1 MNSLDGLLR
10 TPIAAPQGSVASR
23 TGDPAGSPNLSNS
36 AVGTAPSQSSSA
48 HGNPGMTPGTPQ
60 LLANRAGV
68 ERGVAPEIV
77 NHYHVQPL
85 FDVSANVG
93 RRDLGSVG
101 SAVEKIM
108 EEESKKLPKGSSLD
122 LKGQV
127 TTMRTSF
134 RRLGLGM
141 IVAVILVYLLMAV
154 NFQSWLD
161 PFIIL
166 MALPGA
172 LAGIVWM
179 LFITQTT
186 FTVPSFMRAI
196 MCICVATPTTILL

>member
-48 HGNPGMTPGTPQ
+48 HGNPGMTPGNPQ
-60 LLANRAGV
+60 LLANLAGV
-68 ERGVAPEIV
+68 ERGVAPGIV
-77 NHYHVQPL
+77 NHYNVQPL
-85 FDVSANVG
+85 FDVYANVD

-127 TTMRTSF
+127 STIRNSF
-134 RRLGLGM
+134 LRLGLSM
-141 IVAVILVYLLMAV
+141 FVAVILVYLLMAG

-161 PFIIL
+161 PVIIL
-166 MALPGA
+166 LALPGA

-179 LFITQTT
+179 IFLTQTT
-186 FTVPSFMRAI
+186 FSVPSLMVTI
-196 MCICVATPTTILL
+196 MCIG